1 MKVDLKLSNDCM
13 KYMQEFYPEHQKLVE
28 KHGMDAR
35 YRSDEY
41 LHCVINLHPEIV
53 FELSQ
58 NLSKKEISKTEIIDD
73 NFMTLKYDS
82 KRMEA
87 DFNAKDNFG
96 CYYDHEFY
104 NYKIDKEVMIKIDA
118 YGDSMILDQIKRG
131 GSYKDVKQC
140 YQGIYYLNTPLKDFN
155 GLMDNFYKTVDSTKY
170 PYRGSKLISTIYTL
184 ERIDE
189 YVVGRDDLTFVEQF
203 FYLLVHEHPYLFMKP
218 HKLIKEMM
226 SFMETYCSDDLS
238 ILKMM
243 RRDAQQKALR
253 EDLAREKAKS
263 YKEGQKDLTIS
274 QAKILREMLDER
286 FGNVS
291 KNVDELITEASFDQ
305 LGKAIKNVYFI
316 QDEKEIIQYLIS

>member
-1 MKVDLKLSNDCM
+1 DYCM
-13 KYMQEFYPEHQKLVE
+13 KYMQEFYPVHQKLVE

-41 LHCVINLHPEIV
+41 LHCVINLYPEIV

-58 NLSKKEISKTEIIDD
+58 NLSQKEIYEIDIIDD

-104 NYKIDKEVMIKIDA
+104 NYKIDKEVMVKIDA

-155 GLMDNFYKTVDSTKY
+155 GLVDNFYKTVDSTKY

-203 FYLLVHEHPYLFMKP
+203 FYLLVHEHPYLFMEP
-218 HKLIKEMM
+218 HQLIKEMM
-226 SFMETYCSDDLS
+226 AFMETYCSDDFS

-253 EDLAREKAKS
+253 EDLAREKAES
-263 YKEGQKDLTIS
+263 YKEGQKKNQKDLTIFL
-274 QAKILREMLDER
+274 ADALREALKVR
-286 FGNVS
+286 FDTV
-291 KNVDELITEASFDQ
+291 LIEVESYISAASFESLTEANQ
-305 LGKAIKNVYFI
+305 KVYFI
-316 QDEKEIIQYLIS
+316 QDQKEIIQYLIS